1 MYFADWDKRLCA
13 ESRAVVAAARQGEFA
28 MRRLLNEP
36 SVKGGIARGETLLA
50 TRVTACLSAAGVLS
64 TSVNY
69 EFSGD
74 APTGGPDIQQKSL
87 AVFTVSTGG
96 RTPHGAQAPSL
107 L

>member
-69 EFSGD
+69 EFGGD
-74 APTGGPDIQQKSL
+74 APTGGPGSRRAMHSGRD
-87 AVFTVSTGG
+87 AVV
-96 RTPHGAQAPSL
+96 R
-107 L
+107 

>member
-74 APTGGPDIQQKSL
+74 APTGGPGSRR
-87 AVFTVSTGG
+87 ARGG
-96 RTPHGAQAPSL
+96 VWGMREAGPVI
-107 L
+107 